1 MEDNIEKYTLGSKE
15 LGKELESKYY
25 KFALGQ
31 PQNILINSELE
42 IIKRIV
48 EFTNNEDKK
57 QIQTKYD
64 INIIVE
70 NEDKLW
76 SVSKKVLTTINDHI
90 KNTKKFKIIL
100 REKSY
105 DVIPLGL
112 KEW

>member
-1 MEDNIEKYTLGSKE
+1 MEDNTEKYTLGSQE
-15 LGKELESKYY
+15 LEKELESKYY
-25 KFALGQ
+25 KFTLGQ
-31 PQNILINSELE
+31 PQNIIINHDVE
-42 IIKRIV
+42 IEKRIV
-48 EFTNNEDKK
+48 EFTNKEDKK

-64 INIIVE
+64 VNIIVGDE
-70 NEDKLW
+70 NKIW

-112 KEW
+112 KE